1 VQLLDA
7 VVIYGFSD
15 WGIISGHVGT
25 KSASQCEKY
34 YFSEFLSSEESTGFN
49 LPFCELESF

>member
-1 VQLLDA
+1 MQLLDA